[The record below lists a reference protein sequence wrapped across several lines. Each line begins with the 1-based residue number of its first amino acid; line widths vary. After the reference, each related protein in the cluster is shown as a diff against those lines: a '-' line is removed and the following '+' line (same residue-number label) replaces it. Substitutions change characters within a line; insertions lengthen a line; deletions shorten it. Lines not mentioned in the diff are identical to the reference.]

1 MSLLEVTGLHTEIT
15 TRAGVVHAVDGVSLT
30 VAPGESVGLVGESG
44 SGKTMT
50 GMSVLRLLP
59 PGASITGGS
68 VRFDGTELTEL
79 SDAAMRRLRGN
90 DIALISQDPMSSLNP
105 TRTIGSQLREAY
117 RIHAGGTRRAA
128 TERAIEVLGLV
139 GMPRPAERLDDY
151 PHQLSGGMRQRAM
164 IAIGLVCGPKL
175 LIADEPT
182 TALDV
187 SIQAQI
193 LALIDDLRSRLSMG
207 VLLITHDM
215 GVIAGHTDRVAVMYG
230 GQVAEQAET
239 AVLFREPRHRYTQA
253 LLRSMPTLEQ
263 DRNTSLAN
271 IPGTPPTLIGLAPMC
286 RFAPR
291 CAFATEDCRTQDP
304 ALTQAGPGH
313 AFACFH
319 PAEPGTALPGSAQ
332 SHPTLA
338 SEPVSAAAPAKAMPR
353 AEAPASSAGDGVH
366 GTPQVPGEPL
376 IELAG
381 VVMRFHLPAAVPFKP
396 GRVVQAVSGVSLT
409 VRAGE
414 TIGIVGESGC
424 GKTTLG
430 RMIVGLERPTSGSVA
445 FDGRDLGKLRGAEFR
460 RRRRDL
466 QMMFHDSAAALDP
479 RMRVSALI
487 GEPLAVQH
495 AATRRERRGTVAELL
510 DAVGLPRDAGRRYA
524 HEFSGGQRQRI
535 AMARALAL
543 NPRVIVA
550 DEPVSALDVSVQAQ
564 ILNLM
569 RSLQRQYG
577 LTYVVISHDLS
588 LLKYLADRV
597 GVMYL
602 GTLVELGDS
611 DEVYSAPRHPY
622 TAGLIE
628 CIPVPDPAHERSKT
642 AAALGG
648 ELPSALQ
655 PPSGCRFRTRCPLAT
670 DRCADEAPVLQV
682 ADGLHAVACHYPL
695 TGPGQSRNQPGELGN
710 QGEKV
715 TT

>member
-1 MSLLEVTGLHTEIT
+1 VSLLEITGLRTEIA
-15 TRAGVVHAVDGVSLT
+15 TRAGVVRPVDGVSLT
-30 VAPGESVGLVGESG
+30 VAAGEAVGLVGESG

-50 GMSVLRLLP
+50 GMSVMRLLP
-59 PGASITGGS
+59 PGASITSGS
-68 VRFDGTELTEL
+68 IRFDGTELTEL
-79 SDAAMRRLRGN
+79 TDAAMRRLRGN

-117 RIHAGGTRRAA
+117 RIHTQASRRDANQ
-128 TERAIEVLGLV
+128 RALDVLAMV
-139 GMPRPAERLDDY
+139 GMPRPAERLNDY
-151 PHQLSGGMRQRAM
+151 PHQISGGMRQRAM
-164 IAIGLVCGPKL
+164 IAIGLICGPKL

-193 LALIDDLRSRLSMG
+193 LNLIDDLRSRLSMG

-230 GQVAEQAET
+230 GQVAEQADT
-239 AVLFREPRHRYTQA
+239 AVLFRDPRHRYTHA

-263 DRNTSLAN
+263 DRGAGLAT
-271 IPGTPPTLIGLAPMC
+271 IPGTPPTLIGLPPMC

-291 CAFATEDCRTQDP
+291 CQFADDGCRTSDP
-304 ALTQAGPGH
+304 PVAHAGPGH
-313 AFACFH
+313 EFACLH
-319 PAEPGTALPGSAQ
+319 PVEPEVGAQAPRPALTASIT
-332 SHPTLA
+332 PT
-338 SEPVSAAAPAKAMPR
+338 APQMP
-353 AEAPASSAGDGVH
+353 D
-366 GTPQVPGEPL
+366 EPL
-376 IELAG
+376 IGLAD
-381 VVMRFHLPAAVPFKP
+381 VSKQFHLPASFPFQR
-396 GRVVQAVSGVSLT
+396 GRVVQAVSGISLS

-414 TIGIVGESGC
+414 TFGIVGESGC

-430 RMIVGLERPTSGSVA
+430 RMIVGLERPTSGSIT
-445 FDGRDLGKLRGAEFR
+445 FDGRDLGTLRGRDLR

-466 QMMFHDSAAALDP
+466 QIMFQDSAAALDP
-479 RMRVSALI
+479 RMRVSALV
-487 GEPLAVQH
+487 GEPLAAQH
-495 AATRRERRGTVAELL
+495 AGTRRDRQATVAELL

-569 RSLQRQYG
+569 RSLQQRFG
-577 LTYVVISHDLS
+577 LTYVIISHDLS

-602 GTLVELGDS
+602 GTLVEVGDS
-611 DEVYSAPRHPY
+611 EEVYGAPRHPY
-622 TAGLIE
+622 TAGLINS
-628 CIPVPDPAHERSKT
+628 IPVPDPVRERAKASGG
-642 AAALGG
+642 LGG
-648 ELPSALQ
+648 ELPSALR

-670 DRCADEAPVLQV
+670 ARCAEETPVLM
-682 ADGLHAVACHYPL
+682 ASDGRHAVACHYPL
-695 TGPGQSRNQPGELGN
+695 ALSER
-710 QGEKV
+710 KASA
-715 TT
+715 

>member
-1 MSLLEVTGLHTEIT
+1 VSLLKINGLHTEIA
-15 TRAGVVHAVDGVSLT
+15 TRAGVVHAVDDVSLT
-30 VAPGESVGLVGESG
+30 VAAGEAVGLVGESG

-50 GMSVLRLLP
+50 GMSVMRLLP

-68 VRFDGTELTEL
+68 VQFDGTELTGL
-79 SDAAMRRLRGN
+79 SEAAMRRLRGN
-90 DIALISQDPMSSLNP
+90 DIALISQDPMTSLNP

-117 RIHAGGTRRAA
+117 RIHTGVSRRAA
-128 TERAIEVLGLV
+128 TQRAVEVLGLV
-139 GMPRPAERLDDY
+139 GMPRPAERLDDF

-193 LALIDDLRSRLSMG
+193 LALIDDLRHRLSMG

-230 GQVAEQAET
+230 GRVAEQADT
-239 AVLFREPRHRYTQA
+239 TVLFREPRHRYTRA
-253 LLRSMPTLEQ
+253 LLRAMPTLEQ
-263 DRNTSLAN
+263 DRNASLSS
-271 IPGTPPTLIGLAPMC
+271 IPGTPPILAGLPPMC

-291 CAFATEDCRTQDP
+291 CDAAEDDCRTQDP
-304 ALTQAGPGH
+304 ALTQAAPGH
-313 AFACFH
+313 AFACLH
-319 PAEPGTALPGSAQ
+319 PAPVPAQPGTARGSTAQPSAARALAVTPRPGHAADEK
-332 SHPTLA
+332 TGAA
-338 SEPVSAAAPAKAMPR
+338 SE
-353 AEAPASSAGDGVH
+353 
-366 GTPQVPGEPL
+366 TL
-376 IELAG
+376 IELTG
-381 VVMRFHLPAAVPFKP
+381 IGKRFHLPATVPFKP
-396 GRVVQAVSGVSLT
+396 GRVVQAVSGVSLA

-414 TIGIVGESGC
+414 TFGIVGESGC

-430 RMIVGLERPTSGSVA
+430 RIIVGLERPTSGSVA
-445 FDGRDLGKLRGAEFR
+445 FAGRDLGTLRGAEFR
-460 RRRRDL
+460 RCRRDL
-466 QMMFHDSAAALDP
+466 QMMFQDSAAALDP
-479 RMRVSALI
+479 RMPVSALI
-487 GEPLAVQH
+487 AEPLAVQH
-495 AATRRERRGTVAELL
+495 VGTRRERRDAVAELL
-510 DAVGLPRDAGRRYA
+510 DAVGLPREAGRRYA

-543 NPRVIVA
+543 NPKVIVA

-569 RSLQRQYG
+569 RSLQQQYG

-597 GVMYL
+597 AVMYL
-602 GTLVELGDS
+602 GALVEVGGS
-611 DEVYSAPRHPY
+611 DEVYLSPRHPY

-628 CIPVPDPAHERSKT
+628 SIPVPDPERMRSRT
-642 AAALGG
+642 ATGLGG
-648 ELPSALQ
+648 ELPSALR

-670 DRCADEAPVLQV
+670 ELCARETPVLR
-682 ADGLHAVACHYPL
+682 ASDGQHAVACHHPL
-695 TGPGQSRNQPGELGN
+695 AGSGPAAAPAGQATAPTGQTKR
-710 QGEKV
+710 KA